1 MRGIGG
7 LWLVVC
13 LSISSFAQAGDLLPS
28 RQQVDGWLKG
38 LGSDNQ
44 FNPDK
49 GIDWGVMPGP
59 FYTPELGLGVGMAI
73 VGMYRPDKNDHVSQN
88 STLSLSGF
96 ASSTGAFGLGLENYS
111 FLLTTHGVFISAAHS
126 TICRPTI
133 GGRDLALAATMT
145 INRNTPRRNSALSPI
160 CSTELH
166 RTPI

>member
-49 GIDWGVMPGP
+49 GIDWGVMPG
-59 FYTPELGLGVGMAI
+59 
-73 VGMYRPDKNDHVSQN
+73 
-88 STLSLSGF
+88 
-96 ASSTGAFGLGLENYS
+96 
-111 FLLTTHGVFISAAHS
+111 
-126 TICRPTI
+126 
-133 GGRDLALAATMT
+133 
-145 INRNTPRRNSALSPI
+145 
-160 CSTELH
+160 
-166 RTPI
+166 

>member
-1 MRGIGG
+1 M
-7 LWLVVC
+7 
-13 LSISSFAQAGDLLPS
+13 
-28 RQQVDGWLKG
+28 DGWLKG

-111 FLLTTHGVFISAAHS
+111 FFADDAWRFYLSGALNDM
-126 TICRPTI
+126 PTYYW
-133 GGRDLALAATMT
+133 GRDLALAATMT